1 MKINLRQKIAN
12 VVAHYQSCQTSGI
25 KDIDKQ
31 LEIFTEDCVLMSFS
45 SAALVGKSGMTIFKG
60 KEEIRKCF
68 DSYNKQMR
76 TPSNVKIENFDLVI
90 DEENLRCNFNM
101 LIHVKVDPKHP
112 VVFFNTLQ
120 FHLNEELKI
129 FKAYNW
135 QGNAGTE
142 NLYALVEK
150 RF

>member
-1 MKINLRQKIAN
+1 
-12 VVAHYQSCQTSGI
+12 
-25 KDIDKQ
+25 
-31 LEIFTEDCVLMSFS
+31 
-45 SAALVGKSGMTIFKG
+45 
-60 KEEIRKCF
+60 
-68 DSYNKQMR
+68 MR

-90 DEENLRCNFNM
+90 DEENFRCNFNM